1 MTDDIVTRLRDWNDG
16 ERLTSPSYT
25 LSLTLSDVANEI
37 ERLRGL
43 VAELL
48 PAALNDAVQGVS
60 IGPPPEGNDFCQHCE
75 QTCMDCEW
83 YDQSIAF
90 MERYDNGY
98 YSID

>member
-1 MTDDIVTRLRDWNDG
+1 MTKHVKWKTLEEFRNLPEALR
-16 ERLTSPSYT
+16 
-25 LSLTLSDVANEI
+25 EI

-48 PAALNDAVQGVS
+48 PHALNDAVQGVS

-75 QTCMDCEW
+75 RTCMDCEW